1 MQKST
6 TAVSHRSPLI
16 ALVKERY
23 ISNNEKVSFA
33 SVSVLT
39 DLVGANVARTV
50 IVENVENSGNDRFFV
65 SLSFSLSVLIY
76 S

>member
-33 SVSVLT
+33 SASVLT
-39 DLVGANVARTV
+39 GSAERTWLERGRRRKCTRETIVFSPVPFLFV
-50 IVENVENSGNDRFFV
+50 IDIN
-65 SLSFSLSVLIY
+65 L
-76 S
+76 